1 AACAAVVR
9 VLAHRHEELGRQKH
23 VVAAAVERF
32 ADDLFGDAAGVD
44 VGRVDEVYAAVERGV
59 DDADGV
65 GAIVVAPR
73 AEHHRSQTQ
82 WADLDTGAA
91 ERTVLHVYSL

>member
-1 AACAAVVR
+1 MIQRRACAAVVR

-44 VGRVDEVYAAVERGV
+44 VGRVDEVYAASSAAWMMRMESARRRCPKGRTSSLP
-59 DDADGV
+59 GTV
-65 GAIVVAPR
+65 G
-73 AEHHRSQTQ
+73 
-82 WADLDTGAA
+82 
-91 ERTVLHVYSL
+91 